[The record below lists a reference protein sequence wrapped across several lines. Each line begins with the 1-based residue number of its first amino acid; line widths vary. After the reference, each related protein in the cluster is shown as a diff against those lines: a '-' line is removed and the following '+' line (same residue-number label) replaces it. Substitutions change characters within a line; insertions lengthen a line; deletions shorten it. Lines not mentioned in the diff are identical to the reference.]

1 VESFQPTDFLNRYA
15 LMPADATART
25 VNMCNIQHWE
35 KADLTP
41 GGAKRRSFSERRH
54 VPILFSPSETSLSS
68 PEESAI
74 AAPDR
79 RTGAHIREGASGL

>member
-1 VESFQPTDFLNRYA
+1 
-15 LMPADATART
+15 MPADATVRT
-25 VNMCNIQHWE
+25 VNMCNIQHGE

-41 GGAKRRSFSERRH
+41 GGAKQRSLSERRQ
-54 VPILFSPSETSLSS
+54 VPISFFPSETSL

-79 RTGAHIREGASGL
+79 KAGAHIREGASGL